1 MGLNIH
7 TLEDRNTEYSPHD
20 RTHTSFKIE
29 YAKPT
34 IKYMYIFIYTYI
46 LHDIVRNTYN
56 TVKMNI
62 RIYLIGYDIWMYI
75 LQNKVYSSLGKNT

>member
-1 MGLNIH
+1 
-7 TLEDRNTEYSPHD
+7 
-20 RTHTSFKIE
+20 
-29 YAKPT
+29 
-34 IKYMYIFIYTYI
+34 MYIFIYTYI

-62 RIYLIGYDIWMYI
+62 RIHLIGYDIWMYI